1 MNSFDSMV
9 ARMIA
14 EAVSEEISRLS
25 DGLLSGA
32 AADYTEYKQR
42 ISGINAYR
50 NVLTMLADVE
60 RQLKS

>member
-1 MNSFDSMV
+1 
-9 ARMIA
+9 MIA

-42 ISGINAYR
+42 VSGINAYR